1 MTTNDTM
8 MNCNFMTTTKI
19 KFPILKEANRYNIP
33 YILEINNNTNEV
45 YFRNRDGGMM
55 TSRPLRDYQR
65 WKDNSEH
72 FVRHY
77 IYDDGSKPWKTPYK
91 PGNPSKKTLENY
103 IKAINKIVKLC
114 KGKKIVF
121 HDLIICGKR
130 QEYFDIVNSAS
141 WKESP
146 NGCYRKPLQKKL
158 DKLLEVYNEDYLDV
172 WTVDGWTYNG
182 YLSRP
187 MYDEDGN
194 IYFK

>member
-8 MNCNFMTTTKI
+8 TNCNFMITTKI
-19 KFPILKEANRYNIP
+19 KFPMLKEANMYNFP
-33 YILEINNNTNEV
+33 YSLEINNNTNEV
-45 YFRNRDGGMM
+45 YFRNGVGHFM
-55 TSRPLRDYQR
+55 TSRPLRDLQR

-72 FVRHY
+72 FERHY
-77 IYDDGSKPWKTPYK
+77 VFDALSYPMKPRDK

-146 NGCYRKPLQKKL
+146 KGCYRKPLQKKL